1 MKKILI
7 LILIIFTSLSFSVY
21 AVEKND
27 CSSYKKLSKEYWGCK
42 KNNLSK
48 GIINSGK
55 NFWKKTTDYQKKSWK
70 KKDK

>member
-7 LILIIFTSLSFSVY
+7 LILFTSLSFSVH
-21 AVEKND
+21 AVEKKD
-27 CSSYKKLSKEYWGCK
+27 CSLYKKLSKEYWGCK

-48 GIINSGK
+48 EIINNGK
-55 NFWKKTTDYQKKSWK
+55 NFWKKTTDYQKKSWE